1 MSQRRRKPSSRHSLD
16 IKDNIAPIGYVLE
29 WTAPHPHHRHRLDTV
44 DNLRSELLGGPP
56 SGVQQLIVLRGDAV
70 LDTDVS
76 EALRNLAGVDSA
88 FIEAFAQQGAP
99 CRRPR
104 GPARWWT
111 ARYPEETTTDGGKS
125 VMMRRAALWP
135 SSQVPV
141 LLVDTPLVEEEEEE
155 ADEAE
160 RKRRR
165 RRKVEAPRLTH
176 QDAATRR
183 SALQHGAAAP
193 RRHGALQLAGPAS
206 TVTLDDELA
215 SAIDHAQQ
223 QVIALEEMLAE
234 LVHDRWTARLGAL
247 PLDAAAGLLWSYAVA
262 LERNLDDD
270 DNNVRRGTR
279 QSLRHV
285 GPAAAAWTELSQ
297 RVQLRIQLAA
307 AAAVTAT
314 ARPPSSPPATAA
326 AAAAAA
332 ADPDSD
338 TRSLDRIAYLGAAL
352 LPVSIVSG
360 VLAVE
365 GRYGPGGAQFWVFW
379 VASVVAVAAALGFVW
394 LDRLRLA
401 EVWIE
406 MPTSSGNG
414 GGGGGVAAAA
424 AEEAAAGGF
433 VADGDRMVRAASAWR
448 RERMGWGRAMKKVS
462 GYYRLRGAR
471 WIRFRKPVRAEEKW
485 KDWKDDV
492 IVVEEE

>member
-1 MSQRRRKPSSRHSLD
+1 MSQRRRKPSSRHPPD
-16 IKDNIAPIGYVLE
+16 TTDNVAPIGYVLE
-29 WTAPHPHHRHRLDTV
+29 WTAPQPHHRHRLDTV

-56 SGVQQLIVLRGDAV
+56 SGVEQLIVLRGGSV
-70 LDTDVS
+70 LDAGVS
-76 EALRNLAGVDSA
+76 EALRNLAGVDGA

-99 CRRPR
+99 YRRPR
-104 GPARWWT
+104 GAARWWT
-111 ARYPEETTTDGGKS
+111 ARYPEETMTDGGRN
-125 VMMRRAALWP
+125 VMMRRAALWL

-141 LLVDTPLVEEEEEE
+141 LLVDTPLVGEEAEEEEE
-155 ADEAE
+155 AEAE

-165 RRKVEAPRLTH
+165 RRKMEAPRLTH

-193 RRHGALQLAGPAS
+193 RRHCASQLTGPAS

-223 QVIALEEMLAE
+223 QVIALEGMLAE

-247 PLDAAAGLLWSYAVA
+247 PLDTAARLLWGYAVA

-270 DNNVRRGTR
+270 NVRRGTR
-279 QSLRHV
+279 QSIGHV
-285 GPAAAAWTELSQ
+285 GPAAAAWSELSQ

-307 AAAVTAT
+307 AAAA
-314 ARPPSSPPATAA
+314 AAALPPCTPAA
-326 AAAAAA
+326 AAAV
-332 ADPDSD
+332 ADPESD

-352 LPVSIVSG
+352 LPVSIVAG

-379 VASVVAVAAALGFVW
+379 VASLVAVAAALGFVC

-401 EVWIE
+401 EVWVE
-406 MPTSSGNG
+406 MPTSGG
-414 GGGGGVAAAA
+414 GGGGGVA
-424 AEEAAAGGF
+424 EAVAGGF
-433 VADGDRMVRAASAWR
+433 VADGDKLVRAASAWR
-448 RERMGWGRAMKKVS
+448 RERLGWGRAMKKVS
-462 GYYRLRGAR
+462 GYYRMRGAR
-471 WIRFRKPVRAEEKW
+471 WIRFRKPVRTEEEW

-492 IVVEEE
+492 IVVEEES

>member
-1 MSQRRRKPSSRHSLD
+1 MSQRRRKPSSRRSPD
-16 IKDNIAPIGYVLE
+16 TKDNVAPIGYVLE
-29 WTAPHPHHRHRLDTV
+29 WTAPQPHHRHRLDTV

-56 SGVQQLIVLRGDAV
+56 SGVQQLIVLRGGAI

-76 EALRNLAGVDSA
+76 EALHNLAGVDGA

-99 CRRPR
+99 YCRPR
-104 GPARWWT
+104 GAARWWT
-111 ARYPEETTTDGGKS
+111 ARYPEETTTHGS
-125 VMMRRAALWP
+125 RNVMMRRAALWL

-141 LLVDTPLVEEEEEE
+141 LLVDTPLVEEEEEAE
-155 ADEAE
+155 EAE

-193 RRHGALQLAGPAS
+193 RRHGPSQLAGPAS

-223 QVIALEEMLAE
+223 QVIAMEEMLAE

-247 PLDAAAGLLWSYAVA
+247 PLDDTAARLLWSYAVA

-270 DNNVRRGTR
+270 SVRGGARR
-279 QSLRHV
+279 SLGHV
-285 GPAAAAWTELSQ
+285 GPAAAACC
-297 RVQLRIQLAA
+297 
-307 AAAVTAT
+307 AVTAT
-314 ARPPSSPPATAA
+314 ARPPATPATAA
-326 AAAAAA
+326 A
-332 ADPDSD
+332 DPESDD

-379 VASVVAVAAALGFVW
+379 AASAVAIAAALGFVC

-401 EVWIE
+401 EVWVE
-406 MPTSSGNG
+406 MPTSSGG
-414 GGGGGVAAAA
+414 GGSVAAAA
-424 AEEAAAGGF
+424 AAGEEEAVAGGF
-433 VADGDRMVRAASAWR
+433 VADGDRIVRAASAWR
-448 RERMGWGRAMKKVS
+448 RERLGWGRAMKKVS
-462 GYYRLRGAR
+462 GYYRMRGAR
-471 WIRFRKPVRAEEKW
+471 WIRFRKPVRAEGEW
-485 KDWKDDV
+485 KDWRDDV
-492 IVVEEE
+492 VVVEEES

>member
-1 MSQRRRKPSSRHSLD
+1 MSQRRRKPSSRYSPD
-16 IKDNIAPIGYVLE
+16 TKDNITPIGYVLE

-111 ARYPEETTTDGGKS
+111 ARYPEETTTTDGGRS
-125 VMMRRAALWP
+125 VMIRRAALWS

-141 LLVDTPLVEEEEEE
+141 LLVDTPLVEEEEE

-165 RRKVEAPRLTH
+165 RRRADAPRLTH

-183 SALQHGAAAP
+183 SALQHSAAAP
-193 RRHGALQLAGPAS
+193 RRHGASQLAGAAS

-223 QVIALEEMLAE
+223 QAIALEEMLGE
-234 LVHDRWTARLGAL
+234 LVHDRWTARLGGL
-247 PLDAAAGLLWSYAVA
+247 PLDAAARLLWSYAVA

-270 DNNVRRGTR
+270 DNNVRRGSR

-307 AAAVTAT
+307 AAAVTA
-314 ARPPSSPPATAA
+314 RPPSTPPATAA
-326 AAAAAA
+326 AAAAA
-332 ADPDSD
+332 DTDSD

-360 VLAVE
+360 ILAVE

-379 VASVVAVAAALGFVW
+379 VASVVAVAAALGFVC
-394 LDRLRLA
+394 LDQLRLA

-414 GGGGGVAAAA
+414 GGGVAAAA
-424 AEEAAAGGF
+424 AEEEEAAAGGF

>member
-1 MSQRRRKPSSRHSLD
+1 MSQRRRKPSSRRSPNT
-16 IKDNIAPIGYVLE
+16 KDSVAPIGYVLE

-56 SGVQQLIVLRGDAV
+56 SGVQQLIVLRGGAV
-70 LDTDVS
+70 LDADVS
-76 EALRNLAGVDSA
+76 EALRNLAGVDGA
-88 FIEAFAQQGAP
+88 FIEAFAPQGAP
-99 CRRPR
+99 YRRPR
-104 GPARWWT
+104 GAARWWT
-111 ARYPEETTTDGGKS
+111 ARYPEETTTDEGRN
-125 VMMRRAALWP
+125 VMMRRAALWL
-135 SSQVPV
+135 SSQIPV
-141 LLVDTPLVEEEEEE
+141 LLVDTPLVGEEEEE
-155 ADEAE
+155 AEAEAE

-193 RRHGALQLAGPAS
+193 RRHGASQLAGPAS

-223 QVIALEEMLAE
+223 QVIALEEMLA
-234 LVHDRWTARLGAL
+234 DRWTARLGAL
-247 PLDAAAGLLWSYAVA
+247 PLDTAARLLWSYAVA

-270 DNNVRRGTR
+270 SVRRGAR
-279 QSLRHV
+279 QSLGYV
-285 GPAAAAWTELSQ
+285 GPAAAAWSELSQ

-307 AAAVTAT
+307 AAG
-314 ARPPSSPPATAA
+314 PPSTPATAA
-326 AAAAAA
+326 A
-332 ADPDSD
+332 DPESDD

-379 VASVVAVAAALGFVW
+379 AASVVAVAAAMGFVC

-401 EVWIE
+401 EVWVE
-406 MPTSSGNG
+406 MPTSG
-414 GGGGGVAAAA
+414 GGGRGVAAAE
-424 AEEAAAGGF
+424 EEAVAGGF
-433 VADGDRMVRAASAWR
+433 VADGDRIVRAASAWR
-448 RERMGWGRAMKKVS
+448 RERLGWGRAMKKVS
-462 GYYRLRGAR
+462 GYYRIRGAR
-471 WIRFRKPVRAEEKW
+471 WIRFQKPVRADEEW
-485 KDWKDDV
+485 KDWRDDV
-492 IVVEEE
+492 IVVEEES